1 MDRPSTLIQCLDF
14 YLEDC
19 LARGE
24 SQRTVEGKASSVGLF
39 LRWCLTQDIRLP
51 QDVSLQ
57 TFEAYR
63 RYLHQ
68 YRQPFNGKPL
78 DIATIRNRLTA
89 TKVFFKRLFYHEIIE
104 TNPAERLELPK
115 VPRRLPSGFLT
126 VEEIERVL
134 QQTLLHGMTGIRDR
148 AVMETYYATG
158 VRRME
163 LARLKVSDVDLK
175 EGLITIYRG
184 KGNKDRRVP
193 IAQRA
198 CNWIQVYLNKVRAT
212 LATIESGATL
222 FLDNEGL
229 KYREQQLTYLASKY
243 VKRAGIDKRGA
254 CNLFRHSTAT
264 LMHENGAD
272 IRHVQEMLGHADIS
286 TTQVYTHVTINK
298 LKEVYYQT
306 HPSVL
311 HEG

>member
-1 MDRPSTLIQCLDF
+1 MDKPGTLIQCLDF

-24 SQRTVEGKASSVGLF
+24 SQRTVDGKASNVGLF
-39 LRWCLTQDIRLP
+39 LRWCLSQNIRLP
-51 QDVSLQ
+51 EAVNLQ
-57 TFEAYR
+57 TFESYR

-68 YRQPFNGKPL
+68 YRQPFNGRPL

-89 TKVFFKRLFYHEIIE
+89 VKVLFKRLFYHEIIGI
-104 TNPAERLELPK
+104 NPAERLELPK
-115 VPRRLPSGFLT
+115 VPRRLPSGFLS

-163 LARLKVSDVDLK
+163 LARLKMQDIDFT
-175 EGLITIYRG
+175 EGLLTIYRG

-193 IAQRA
+193 IAKRA
-198 CNWIQVYLNKVRAT
+198 CDWIQVYLNEVRPK
-212 LATIESGATL
+212 LATIQSGATL

-229 KYREQQLTYLASKY
+229 MYREQQLTYLASKY
-243 VKRAGIDKRGA
+243 VKRAGIDKKGA

-298 LKEVYYQT
+298 LREVYGET
-306 HPSVL
+306 HPANRVC
-311 HEG
+311 

>member
-1 MDRPSTLIQCLDF
+1 M
-14 YLEDC
+14 
-19 LARGE
+19 ARGE
-24 SQRTVEGKASSVGLF
+24 SQRTVDGKASNVGLF
-39 LRWCLTQDIRLP
+39 LRWCFSQNIRLP
-51 QDVSLQ
+51 EAVSLQ

-78 DIATIRNRLTA
+78 NIATIRNRLTA
-89 TKVFFKRLFYHEIIE
+89 TKVFFKRLFYHEII
-104 TNPAERLELPK
+104 TVNPAERLELPK
-115 VPRRLPSGFLT
+115 VPRRLPSGFLS

-134 QQTLLHGMTGIRDR
+134 QHTLLHGMTGIRDR

-163 LARLKVSDVDLK
+163 LARLKMQDIDFT
-175 EGLITIYRG
+175 EGLLTIYRG

-193 IAQRA
+193 IAKRA
-198 CNWIQVYLNKVRAT
+198 CDWIQVYLNEVRPK
-212 LATIESGATL
+212 LATIQSGATL

-229 KYREQQLTYLASKY
+229 MYREQQLTYLASKY
-243 VKRAGIDKRGA
+243 VKRAGINKKGA

-298 LKEVYYQT
+298 LREVYGKT
-306 HPSVL
+306 HPANRVC
-311 HEG
+311 